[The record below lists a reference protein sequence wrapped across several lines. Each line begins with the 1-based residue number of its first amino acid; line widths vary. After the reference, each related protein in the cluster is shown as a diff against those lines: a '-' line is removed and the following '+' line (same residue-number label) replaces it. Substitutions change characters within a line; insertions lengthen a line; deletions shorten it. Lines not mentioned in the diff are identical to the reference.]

1 MPMTMTIKKLGFEMN
16 KMERIFIGLTLL
28 AIIFLVQFDIIT
40 DLKEGATWWHV
51 SVESIIGVIATI
63 AFIYLVKGIF
73 NLQHII
79 EDERILTGKLREENE
94 KFKQHSKSYIEG
106 LSFTINQQLDEWELS
121 KSEKE
126 VAFLLLKGLSFKEI
140 AKVRS
145 TTEKTAR
152 TQSAAIYSK
161 AGLANRSQLSAY
173 FLEDLLLPNT

>member
-1 MPMTMTIKKLGFEMN
+1 MN
-16 KMERIFIGLTLL
+16 KLERILMGLTFL
-28 AIIFLVQFDIIT
+28 AIMILAQFDIIT
-40 DLKEGATWWHV
+40 DLKEGVTWWHV
-51 SVESIIGVIATI
+51 SIEAFIGLIAGV
-63 AFIYLVKGIF
+63 AFIYLIKGIF
-73 NLQHII
+73 NLQHLI
-79 EDERILTGKLREENE
+79 EDERTLSDKLKKENE

-106 LSFTINQQLDEWELS
+106 LSSTIDQQLNAWQLS

-140 AKVRS
+140 AKVRK

-173 FLEDLLLPNT
+173 FLEDLLLPNS

>member
-1 MPMTMTIKKLGFEMN
+1 MN
-16 KMERIFIGLTLL
+16 KLERILMGLTFL
-28 AIIFLVQFDIIT
+28 AIMILAQFDIIT
-40 DLKEGATWWHV
+40 DLKEGVTWWHV
-51 SVESIIGVIATI
+51 SIEAFIGLIAGV
-63 AFIYLVKGIF
+63 AFIYLIKGIF
-73 NLQHII
+73 NLQHLI
-79 EDERILTGKLREENE
+79 EDERTLSDKLKKENE

-106 LSFTINQQLDEWELS
+106 LSSIIDQQLNAWQLS

-140 AKVRS
+140 AKVRN

-173 FLEDLLLPNT
+173 FLEDLLLPNS

>member
-1 MPMTMTIKKLGFEMN
+1 MN
-16 KMERIFIGLTLL
+16 KLERILMGLTFL
-28 AIIFLVQFDIIT
+28 AIMILAQFDIIT
-40 DLKEGATWWHV
+40 DLKEGVTWWHV
-51 SVESIIGVIATI
+51 SIEAFIGLIAGV
-63 AFIYLVKGIF
+63 AFIYLIKGIF
-73 NLQHII
+73 NLQHLI
-79 EDERILTGKLREENE
+79 EDERTLSDKLKKENE

-106 LSFTINQQLDEWELS
+106 LSSIIDQQLNAWQLS

-140 AKVRS
+140 AKVRK

-173 FLEDLLLPNT
+173 FLEDLLLPNS